1 VQRNYFGHS
10 LGLGVLRGW
19 LAGWRRDGL
28 LGGISSAL
36 AGRRAATLTPT
47 AGSYKAEADLDV
59 MAGAATHGRTAE
71 QVPDDVGRQDGGV
84 GEEEEMSYDLD
95 ERVGRLWE
103 SGIGLGGAPG
113 LWQASHCARWIS

>member
-1 VQRNYFGHS
+1 
-10 LGLGVLRGW
+10 
-19 LAGWRRDGL
+19 
-28 LGGISSAL
+28 
-36 AGRRAATLTPT
+36 
-47 AGSYKAEADLDV
+47 
-59 MAGAATHGRTAE
+59 MAGVATHGRTAE

-113 LWQASHCARWIS
+113 LWQECGGMAGITPREVDFLEQEVLLPCIQNQVTVECQSVRCLRFSVNN